1 MSSKRATSFGAAAV
15 RNSLTIENF
24 VASVERFQISWF
36 VVRGV
41 IHVFLGL
48 SPGGGG
54 VRVHVVLFSGDPP
67 RRALAVWPDD
77 DRPVDLQDRRQDCV
91 RSPGAEQAVAEG
103 DNLNVKWT
111 HLDPADWIDNPH
123 TAAPPND
130 PLGQGS

>member
-1 MSSKRATSFGAAAV
+1 M
-15 RNSLTIENF
+15 
-24 VASVERFQISWF
+24 ASVERFQISWF

-77 DRPVDLQDRRQDCV
+77 DWPVDLQDRRQDRV

-103 DNLNVKWT
+103 DNLNVNGRT
-111 HLDPADWIDNPH
+111 LIRLIGSTTRTPPH
-123 TAAPPND
+123 PQTT
-130 PLGQGS
+130 L